1 MTNRLSAE
9 LSPYLLQHAAN
20 PVAWKPW
27 DAAAL
32 QKAKNEEK
40 PIFLSIGYSS
50 CHWCHV
56 MAHESFENESIADYL
71 NAHFVSIKVDREERP
86 DLDQIYMEAVQMIS
100 GRGGWPMSVFLTP
113 DLQPFYGGTYWPAE
127 PRHGMPSFAQV
138 LEVIAEAWQSRRSEI
153 VEKAAR
159 ITSLLR
165 ESEAELPEKTVKTDE
180 RLLRSAVEL
189 LIHAFDSQFGGF
201 GPAPKFPQPI
211 AIKLLLDR
219 WKRSGDDELLGAAAL
234 TLDRMARGGLCD
246 QLGGGFHRYSTDAQ
260 WLVPHFEK
268 MLYDNAMLAGCYLD
282 AFTATKNPFYAE
294 VARNT
299 LDYVLR
305 DLTAPEGGFYSAED
319 ADSEGVE
326 GKYYVW
332 IPREIAGV
340 LSPDEA
346 ITFCRVYDITETGN
360 FEGCNIPNLSR
371 SIEQEAKLLGREP
384 GDLHAELTRS
394 RAKLLAVREKR
405 TPPGL
410 DDKILASWNGLTID
424 AFAKAGAVLQEDR
437 YRNAAIQAAEFL
449 LKKMRRTDGRLLHGA
464 RHDQAKLDAYLDDY
478 ANLAGAMLTL
488 HETGAKGPW
497 LEKAE
502 EFAQIMLDHFADDRF
517 GGFFFTAD
525 DHEPLIIRKKEFVD
539 SPTPSSNG
547 MAAMLFLRLDE
558 HRPNARYLAAAESTL
573 RAGTPF
579 MHQFP
584 AATGQLLLALEKYLA
599 KTNAPSS

>member
-1 MTNRLSAE
+1 MTNRLSGE

-32 QKAKNEEK
+32 QKAKSEEK
-40 PIFLSIGYSS
+40 PIFLSIGYSA

-56 MAHESFENESIADYL
+56 MAHESFEDEAIADYL
-71 NAHFVSIKVDREERP
+71 NEHFVSIKVDREERP
-86 DLDQIYMEAVQMIS
+86 DLDQIYMEAVQLLC

-113 DLQPFYGGTYWPAE
+113 DLQPFYGGTYWPAA
-127 PRHGMPSFAQV
+127 PRQGMPGFGQV
-138 LEVIAEAWQSRRSEI
+138 LQVIAEAWQSRQIEI
-153 VEKAAR
+153 YEKAAR
-159 ITSLLR
+159 ITDLLR
-165 ESEAELPEKTVKTDE
+165 ENEIEESDKSVKTDD
-180 RLLRSAVEL
+180 RLLRSAEEL
-189 LIHAFDSQFGGF
+189 LIHAFDPQFGGF

-219 WKRSGDDELLGAAAL
+219 WKRSGNDELLDASTL

-268 MLYDNAMLAGCYLD
+268 MLYDNALLAGCYLD

-294 VARNT
+294 VVRGT

-305 DLTAPEGGFYSAED
+305 DMTAPEGGFYAAED

-332 IPREIAGV
+332 TPPEIAEV
-340 LSPDEA
+340 LAPGEA
-346 ITFCRVYDITETGN
+346 KTFCRVYDVTETGN
-360 FEGCNIPNLSR
+360 FEGSNILNLSR
-371 SIEQEAKLLGREP
+371 SIEQEAKLLGRDA
-384 GDLHAELTRS
+384 GDLHAELAQS
-394 RAKLLAVREKR
+394 RAKLLAVREIR

-410 DDKILASWNGLTID
+410 DDKILASWNGLMID
-424 AFAKAGAVLQEDR
+424 AFARAGAVLQDAH
-437 YRNAAIQAAEFL
+437 YRDTAVHAAEFM
-449 LKKMRRTDGRLLHGA
+449 LKKMCRADGRLLHCA
-464 RHDQAKLDAYLDDY
+464 RHDRAKLDAYLDDY
-478 ANLAGAMLTL
+478 ANLAGAFLTL
-488 HETGAKGPW
+488 HETGAHGPW
-497 LEKAE
+497 LEKAAD
-502 EFAQIMLDHFADDRF
+502 FAEIMLDHFADAQR

-525 DHEPLIIRKKEFVD
+525 DHEPLIVRKKEFAD

-547 MAAMLFLRLDE
+547 MAAMLFLRLNE
-558 HRPNARYLAAAESTL
+558 HRADDRYRAAAESTL

-579 MHQFP
+579 MRQFP
-584 AATGQLLLALEKYLA
+584 TATGQLLLALEKFLG
-599 KTNAPSS
+599 K